1 MTLAEM
7 RVLVVDDEAFM
18 RSTLRR
24 MLKLLG
30 CGMVEAAESGEA
42 ALDMLGTFKPDAI
55 ICDVSMAPMNGL
67 VFTEKLRAH
76 EDERLRGT
84 PVLILTGSSDAE
96 VVQDALRLGVSGY
109 MLKPVSTKV
118 LGNRLQAIVSTR

>member
-1 MTLAEM
+1 MTLAET
-7 RVLVVDDEAFM
+7 RVLIIDDEAFM

-30 CGMVEAAESGEA
+30 CEMVETAESGEQA
-42 ALDMLGTFKPDAI
+42 FDIMETFKPDAI
-55 ICDVSMAPMNGL
+55 VCDVSMKPMNGL
-67 VFTEKLRAH
+67 VFTEKLRSH
-76 EDERLRGT
+76 ERERLRET

-96 VVQDALRLGVSGY
+96 VVQDALRLGVSAY

-118 LGNRLQAIVSTR
+118 LGERLRAILSAR